1 MNMTLLA
8 LTKKKKRPRLVES
21 SAEEWK
27 DILNQAETERLEYY
41 SNLILGN
48 IAENQSVKLAENSIM
63 ELEDDVKLEVSVPVV
78 AKRKRAPRFIRT
90 FGNLKKEGFSSDTT

>member
-1 MNMTLLA
+1 MIMTLLA
-8 LTKKKKRPRLVES
+8 MTKKKKRPRLVES

-27 DILNQAETERLEYY
+27 EILNQAETERLEYY
-41 SNLILGN
+41 SNFI
-48 IAENQSVKLAENSIM
+48 IDSVAENESDKPAENSTM
-63 ELEDDVKLEVSVPVV
+63 ELKDDVKLELSAPVI